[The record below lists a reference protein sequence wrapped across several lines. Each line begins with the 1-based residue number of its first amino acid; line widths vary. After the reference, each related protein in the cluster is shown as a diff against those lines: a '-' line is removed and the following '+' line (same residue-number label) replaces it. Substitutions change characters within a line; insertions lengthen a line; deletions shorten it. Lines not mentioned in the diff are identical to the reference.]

1 MKNYNLTP
9 KTGAVAGIC
18 TVTDDDDVMLIE
30 SGGVMIRLHAA
41 DVGVYSRAVQGVIVM
56 RVEEGS
62 RVTGVVAVA
71 REEDPPETPETEA
84 TDPTEYRPRPVG
96 ADIIRP
102 PDCGTRQR
110 LPCARG
116 GGTAK
121 P

>member
-9 KTGAVAGIC
+9 KTGPVAGIC

-41 DVGVYSRAVQGVIVM
+41 DVGTYSRAVQGVIVM

-71 REEDPPETPETEA
+71 REEEPTETPEAPEA
-84 TDPTEYRPRPVG
+84 EPTDPTE
-96 ADIIRP
+96 
-102 PDCGTRQR
+102 
-110 LPCARG
+110 
-116 GGTAK
+116 
-121 P
+121 